1 MNILKT
7 VKQKPVSTFL
17 VVMSIV
23 TVTWTALTTNA
34 ELFGIGSN
42 VVAIGSV
49 ILTTANEIYKALKG
63 GQ

>member
-23 TVTWTALTTNA
+23 TVAWTALTTNA

-42 VVAIGSV
+42 FVAIGSI